1 MIVTAIMMVRNEQ
14 NILPIS
20 VGYLLNNVR
29 VDRLIIADNGSTD
42 STVEILSRLSQIDGR
57 VRWTDVAGPWHPAEV
72 ATGLAREAHRDGANW
87 IIVNDADEFFF
98 IEGRKFRDVF
108 VSTNAGALILE
119 VRNFAQWSWVHSD
132 HLHATEKMVFSASPV
147 GDLASA
153 RRRVEGGEISFLQ
166 IKYPPKLILRGS
178 PSLVVHRGNHDADG
192 VDGDRIRLPE
202 AEVLHAPLRA
212 REHLY
217 ARIANG
223 KRVEEVGVSGDTSWH
238 LRRFLQ
244 VAQDN
249 NLDDEWRSNSTFFGS
264 IGPPRRKRWLRVDL
278 RLRRIARQQRSFAAK
293 CAPEIAG
300 VNLRS
305 RS

>member
-29 VDRLIIADNGSTD
+29 VDRLIIADNGSTN

-192 VDGDRIRLPE
+192 VDGDRIQLPE

-223 KRVEEVGVSGDTSWH
+223 KKSKKWAFRAIPRGICV
-238 LRRFLQ
+238 
-244 VAQDN
+244 
-249 NLDDEWRSNSTFFGS
+249 NSC
-264 IGPPRRKRWLRVDL
+264 
-278 RLRRIARQQRSFAAK
+278 RLRRITISMTNGVQIRHFLAALAPLEESDG
-293 CAPEIAG
+293 CALTCGYAE
-300 VNLRS
+300 
-305 RS
+305 